1 MEKIIYHYYFNV
13 YNDKTNRQLYV
24 REEKYVTVSEFTPCF
39 KQPKNKVIVFCKF
52 DKKRLDLDK
61 DLNKVLSG
69 RSIFMLERND
79 ELALDLFTN
88 YLDNKINSLHEELND
103 VNNLLDFIRIAKF
116 DSEEST
122 WRKDGKTLK
131 LEIY

>member
-1 MEKIIYHYYFNV
+1 MERIIYHYYFNV
-13 YNDKTNRQLYV
+13 YNDKNNRQLRV
-24 REEKYVTVSEFTPCF
+24 SEEKYITASEFRPCF
-39 KQPKNKVIVFCKF
+39 KEPKNKVVVFCKS
-52 DKKRLDLDK
+52 DKKRLDLDT

-79 ELALDLFTN
+79 ELALDLFTD

-103 VNNLLDFIRIAKF
+103 VNNLLDFIRISKF

-122 WRKDGKTLK
+122 
-131 LEIY
+131 

>member
-13 YNDKTNRQLYV
+13 YNDKNKRQLRV
-24 REEKYVTVSEFTPCF
+24 REEKYITASEFRSCF
-39 KQPKNKVIVFCKF
+39 KQPENKVIVFCKY
-52 DKKRLDLDK
+52 DKKRLDLDE

-88 YLDNKINSLHEELND
+88 YLDSKINSLHEELNE
-103 VNNLLDFIRIAKF
+103 VNTLLDFIRIAKF

-122 WRKDGKTLK
+122 WRKDGKILK

>member
-13 YNDKTNRQLYV
+13 YNDKNNRQLYT
-24 REEKYVTVSEFTPCF
+24 REEKYVTASEFTSCSN
-39 KQPKNKVIVFCKF
+39 QPDNKVIVFCKF

-69 RSIFMLERND
+69 RSIFMLERDD

-122 WRKDGKTLK
+122 
-131 LEIY
+131 

>member
-13 YNDKTNRQLYV
+13 YNDKNNRQLRV
-24 REEKYVTVSEFTPCF
+24 CEEKYITASEFRSCF
-39 KQPKNKVIVFCKF
+39 KQPENKVIVFCKY
-52 DKKRLDLDK
+52 DKKRLDLDE

-88 YLDNKINSLHEELND
+88 YLDSKINSLHEELNE
-103 VNNLLDFIRIAKF
+103 VNTLLDFIRIAKF

-122 WRKDGKTLK
+122 
-131 LEIY
+131 